1 MAAGPEQAR
10 SETTLPLTRH
20 AAGEAPVGDAV
31 VERGEVDGPGGDP
44 DRLGTSGRAVRR
56 MGLTAESGSSGERNG
71 VTGFLAI
78 GGAHAQAGAGPAVA
92 AVPPLVVPTAERL
105 RGAKRPFGAG
115 AGDAGGTGGAGRG
128 LGRTALLISG
138 TQG

>member
-10 SETTLPLTRH
+10 SETALPLTRH

-56 MGLTAESGSSGERNG
+56 MGLPAESGSSGERNG

-92 AVPPLVVPTAERL
+92 AVPTWWCRQRNVCAVPNVRSGRERATPEERAALAAGWAGL
-105 RGAKRPFGAG
+105 RC
-115 AGDAGGTGGAGRG
+115 
-128 LGRTALLISG
+128 
-138 TQG
+138 